1 MPDRKLSELLDMAD
15 PAWPQLRRA
24 IDGAWF
30 ASPSFRSTPRRPVL
44 TTSPRVRPGALW
56 PLPGRSVA
64 RESPA
69 TLGMPLLG

>member
-15 PAWPQLRRA
+15 PAWPQRRRA

-30 ASPSFRSTPRRPVL
+30 ASPTFRSTPRRPVL
-44 TTSPRVRPGALW
+44 TTSPRVRPGAPW

-64 RESPA
+64 R
-69 TLGMPLLG
+69 